1 MIRDAATQR
10 QVDAANPRTSTW
22 LSANAGSGK
31 TRVLTDRVARLLL
44 EEVSPQNIL
53 CLTYTKAAAAEMQ
66 NRLFQRLGAWAMM
79 SDTDLRKELQA
90 LGVDRQIESA
100 QLSQARTLFAR
111 AIETPGGLKIQTIH
125 SFCAGVLR
133 RFPLEAKVSPQF
145 REMEDRAAELLRA
158 EVVDQMVLG
167 PNAHVVQ
174 NLLIHFTGDDL
185 SRFTAEVANKRDAF
199 AQPATLAKI
208 KQALGLHENAT
219 REDALAMAFHGDEAT
234 IVSDLKEVF
243 QDQSATYKK
252 FAATLAALDLNN
264 PDWAVLDTLF
274 SLFLY
279 AGTCNSKSVNYPQS
293 NHSKAVEAMAP
304 IADAVHDWMDRVA
317 SARAH
322 LWAMDAADRTMAVHA
337 FAAIFVP
344 AYEDR
349 KLAMGALD
357 FDDLIRKAKSLLTD
371 RDVAQWVLFRL
382 DGGIDHI
389 LVDEAQDTSPTQW
402 SVIEQLTQ
410 EFATGEGARMD
421 RERTVFVVGD
431 KKQSIYS
438 FQGADPA
445 AFDQM
450 KAHFKDAHEAI
461 NKPFEVTSLDH
472 SFRSSQAILSVV
484 DQTFIG
490 DRAQGMDDS
499 LTHIAFKEDMPG
511 RVDLWPVIE
520 KSKAVDDREWFKP
533 VDAPSATDHSVM
545 MAQRVASQIKHMI
558 MHETIPEEIGNT
570 GKFNRRAITEGDVL
584 ILVQRRS
591 DLFAEII
598 RACKAADLKI
608 AGADRL
614 RVGAELAVKD
624 LAAVLRFLAL
634 PEDDLSLASALR
646 SPLFGWTEQDLFT
659 LAHHRPEKSFL
670 WEALRGSDHIKTL
683 TILNDLRSK
692 SDFLRPYDLI
702 ERILTRHDGRR
713 NLLARLG
720 PEAEDGIDALLS
732 QALAYESTGVPSLT
746 GFLTWM
752 ETDDL
757 EVKRQ
762 MESQGDRIR
771 VMTVHGA
778 KGLEAPIVILP
789 DTAKRDVKVNQ
800 ELLPAGDALIWKTPA
815 KSSAPA
821 VTALRDAVVEK
832 QARERMRLL
841 YVAMTRAEKWLIVG
855 AAGDVGEGDASWYNI
870 VAEGMD
876 RRGAYD
882 ATLGDMP
889 LRRVSELE
897 WDAPELTTTAI
908 ESKTPIAPPKFGN
921 LPVPEPVKTIAPSEL
936 PGAKILSG
944 DPAGDDLDDALER
957 GTQIHLLL
965 EHLPMAAVAD
975 RHQLGLKLVGTDN
988 TALVDQVMTLIE
1000 KPELAWLWGSDALTE
1015 VVITADIP
1023 NLGRIHGAI
1032 DRLIVGVDSITAID
1046 YKSNRLVPSTPEE
1059 TPIGLQRQLAA
1070 YDHAL
1075 RAIYPDHQITNAILW
1090 THTGTLTVLSQQHL
1104 HEALNSIT
1112 TS

>member
-10 QVDAANPRTSTW
+10 QVDAADPRSSTW

-66 NRLFQRLGAWAMM
+66 NRLFQRLGSWAMM
-79 SDTDLRKELQA
+79 PDDVLRAELLT
-90 LGVDRQIESA
+90 LGVDGAFDVRQ
-100 QLSQARTLFAR
+100 LGKARTLFAR

-133 RFPLEAKVSPQF
+133 RFPLEAQVSPQF
-145 REMEDRAAELLRA
+145 REMEDRTAELLRA
-158 EVVDQMVLG
+158 EVVDAIVMG
-167 PNAHVVQ
+167 PQAGVVHG
-174 NLLIHFTGDDL
+174 LLKHFTGDDL
-185 SRFTAEVANKRDAF
+185 AKFTAEIAGKRDAF
-199 AQPATLAKI
+199 AGRTTPSDI
-208 KQALGLHENAT
+208 KRTLGLAADAK
-219 REDALAMAFHGDEAT
+219 REDALALAFQGDEAA
-234 IVSDLKEVF
+234 IVHDIKTVF
-243 QDQSATYKK
+243 QDQSPSYKK
-252 FAATLAALDLNN
+252 FATQLAELDLKK
-264 PDWAVLDTLF
+264 PDWPALDTLF
-274 SLFLY
+274 QLFLY
-279 AGTCNSKSVNYPQS
+279 ANTCKSKSANFPQS
-293 NHSKAVEAMAP
+293 NHTKAVEAMAP

-317 SARAH
+317 AAKAH
-322 LWAMDAADRTMAVHA
+322 LWAMDAVDRTVALYD
-337 FAAIFVP
+337 FAGIFVP
-344 AYEDR
+344 AYEER

-357 FDDLIRKAKSLLTD
+357 FDDLIRKAKALLTD

-402 SVIEQLTQ
+402 AVIKQLTQ

-445 AFDQM
+445 AFDM
-450 KAHFKDAHEAI
+450 METHFHDAHRAI
-461 NKPFEVTSLDH
+461 DKPFEITSLDH
-472 SFRSSQAILSVV
+472 SFRSAQAILSVV
-484 DQTFIG
+484 DQTFVG
-490 DRAQGMDDS
+490 DRAEGMDDT
-499 LTHIAFKEDMPG
+499 LTHIAFKENMPG

-520 KSKAVDDREWFKP
+520 KSKVEDKRAWYKP
-533 VDAPSATDHSVM
+533 VDEPSATDHTVL
-545 MAQRVASQIKHMI
+545 MAQRVAAQIKYMI
-558 MHETIPEEIGNT
+558 KNETIPEEIGNT
-570 GKFNRRAITEGDVL
+570 GTYHRRQITEGDFL

-591 DLFAEII
+591 ELFAEII

-659 LAHHRPEKSFL
+659 LAHHRAEKSFL
-670 WEALRGSDHIKTL
+670 WEALRNSAHTETL
-683 TILNDLRSK
+683 AILDDLRSK

-713 NLLARLG
+713 KLLARLG
-720 PEAEDGIDALLS
+720 LEAEDGIDALLS

-789 DTAKRDVKVNQ
+789 DTAKRDVQIKQ
-800 ELLPAGDALIWKTPA
+800 ELLPAEAHVIWKTPA
-815 KSSAPA
+815 SASAPA
-821 VTALRDAVVEK
+821 VTALRDAVIAQ

-855 AAGDVGEGDASWYNI
+855 AAGDVSEGDASWYNI
-870 VAEGMD
+870 VADGMQ

-882 ATLGDMP
+882 AMLGDLP

-897 WDAPELTTTAI
+897 WEALPRTSVPPVVTTKI
-908 ESKTPIAPPKFGN
+908 IPPVFGD
-921 LPVPEPVKTIAPSEL
+921 LPQPEPFATVAPSEL
-936 PGAKILSG
+936 TGPKVMPG
-944 DPAGDDLDDALER
+944 DPAGEDSEDAKER

-965 EHLPMAAVAD
+965 EHLPLVAKD
-975 RHQLGLKLVGTDN
+975 KRHSLGLQLLETEN
-988 TALVDQVMTLIE
+988 PALIDEVIALIE
-1000 KPELAWLWGSDALTE
+1000 KPDLAWLWNSEALNE
-1015 VVITADIP
+1015 VVITADVP
-1023 NLGRIHGAI
+1023 GLGRIHGAI
-1032 DRLIVGVDSITAID
+1032 DRLIIGQDTVTAID
-1046 YKSNRLVPSTPEE
+1046 YKSNRLVPSVPEDTPL
-1059 TPIGLQRQLAA
+1059 GLQRQLAA

-1075 RAIYPDHQITNAILW
+1075 REIYPDHDVKTAILW
-1090 THTGTLTVLSQQHL
+1090 THTGTLTALPRQQL
-1104 HEALNSIT
+1104 HEALNSLAM
-1112 TS
+1112 S